1 MAEFLST
8 PLGQWTGII
17 LSVLTGGFAQTMM
30 KLGTKRVGEFGD
42 TPVLDYLLRLMTSPF
57 IILAVV
63 SYGLG
68 VILYMLVLSR
78 TDLSYLYPVMTALG
92 LVLASLISVFIVG
105 EHISPLR
112 MAGIAV
118 VIAGVLMLSQS

>member
-1 MAEFLST
+1 MAKFLST

-63 SYGLG
+63 AYGLG
-68 VILYMLVLSR
+68 VILYMLILSR
-78 TDLSYLYPVMTALG
+78 LDLSYLYPVMTALG
-92 LVLASLISVFIVG
+92 LVLASLVSAFVFG
-105 EHISPLR
+105 EHISLMR
-112 MAGIAV
+112 LGGIVV
-118 VIAGVLMLSQS
+118 VIVGIFMLAGS